1 MTVRYGHLRRKDHR
15 RLTYQPDAR
24 SAPSRNANLF
34 ASRGP
39 LEVPPEAVAK
49 FVSTDHGRDVTVL
62 SGASRT
68 RTDGLRAA
76 SATLFQLSYSP
87 GKLILGRPV

>member
-1 MTVRYGHLRRKDHR
+1 MTSSRHANVFAGRR
-15 RLTYQPDAR
+15 
-24 SAPSRNANLF
+24 S
-34 ASRGP
+34 
-39 LEVPPEAVAK
+39 LEIPPEAVAK
-49 FVSTDHGRDVTVL
+49 FVSTDHGRAVGVL